1 MTQLSPD
8 STRDARTCARGSGAP
23 FWASRTWP
31 CTAAVPES
39 RVGGSREARVCGLF
53 RSVAAFLAGQ
63 EINEATATVSATE
76 VARAFLEIPA
86 AAFERRGVMAWTSMT
101 ERSRVLRESSARRL
115 RWERPR

>member
-8 STRDARTCARGSGAP
+8 STRDARTRARGSGAP

-39 RVGGSREARVCGLF
+39 RVGGSRDARVCGLC

-63 EINEATATVSATE
+63 DINEATATVSATD
-76 VARAFLEIPA
+76 APRGFLEIPA
-86 AAFERRGVMAWTSMT
+86 AAFGRRGVMAWTS
-101 ERSRVLRESSARRL
+101 VI
-115 RWERPR
+115 